1 MDFAHTEEQT
11 MLIRTARQVG
21 EKYGLDYWRELDAKK
36 EFPAAIWQDICDAG
50 LCGIAVPEQYG
61 GSGMGM
67 AELAM
72 AIEALCA
79 AGGGSTLSQL
89 FMCNPIFGGVTLAK
103 FGTPEMKND
112 LLPKLVT
119 GKAKFAMA
127 LTEPDAGTNSL
138 ALKTFARADGNGWRL
153 SGQKI
158 WITCVPQASK
168 LLVVARSRK
177 LDDVQ
182 RKTDG
187 ISLFLIDVE
196 REGLTHS
203 AIEKAGT
210 NTLPSSLVFFD
221 DVRVEAHE
229 LIGKLDGGFH
239 QLLDVLNT
247 ERIVTTAG
255 LVGTAELA
263 IRLAVDYAK
272 ERKVFNG
279 KPIGSYQ
286 AIQFPLGEA
295 HIKAECARLMNH
307 KAATLYDLGQSYGS
321 EANMGKWLAGQAA
334 ALATD
339 RAMQTLGG
347 MGYSKEYHV
356 ERLWRDA
363 RLFKFAP
370 VSEEMVLNY
379 VAQHDLGMP
388 RSY

>member
-11 MLIRTARQVG
+11 MLIKTARQVG
-21 EKYGLDYWRELDAKK
+21 EKHGLDYWRELDARK
-36 EFPAAIWQDICDAG
+36 EFPAAIWQDICNSG
-50 LCGIAVPEQYG
+50 LCGIAVSEQYG

-67 AELAM
+67 TELAM

-103 FGTPEMKND
+103 FGSPEMKSD
-112 LLPKLVT
+112 LLPKLVA

-127 LTEPDAGTNSL
+127 LTEPDAGSNSL

-221 DVRVEAHE
+221 DVRVEGHE
-229 LIGKLDGGFH
+229 LVGNLDGGFH

-263 IRLAVDYAK
+263 IKLAVDYAK

-307 KAATLYDLGQSYGS
+307 KAATLYDLGQPYGS

>member
-21 EKYGLDYWRELDAKK
+21 EKYGLDYWRELDARK
-36 EFPAAIWQDICDAG
+36 EFPAAIWQDICDSG

-61 GSGMGM
+61 GSGLGM

-112 LLPKLVT
+112 LLPKLVA

-177 LDDVQ
+177 LEDVQ

-203 AIEKAGT
+203 AIEKVGT

-263 IRLAVDYAK
+263 VRLAVDYAK

-347 MGYSKEYHV
+347 MGYSKEYHI

>member
-11 MLIRTARQVG
+11 MLIKTARQVG
-21 EKYGLDYWRELDAKK
+21 EKYGLDYWRELDARK

-50 LCGIAVPEQYG
+50 LCGIAVPEEHG

-103 FGTPEMKND
+103 FGSPEMKRD
-112 LLPKLVT
+112 LLPKLVA

-138 ALKTFARADGNGWRL
+138 ALKTFARADGEGWRL

-158 WITCVPQASK
+158 WITCVPQATK
-168 LLVVARSRK
+168 LLVVARTRK
-177 LDDVQ
+177 LDEVQ

-187 ISLFLIDVE
+187 VSLFLIDVE
-196 REGLTHS
+196 REGLVHS
-203 AIEKAGT
+203 AIDKVGT

-229 LIGKLDGGFH
+229 LLGKLDGGFH

-272 ERKVFNG
+272 ERKVFNA